1 MSDSNS
7 PGKVKGSSYSYL
19 LMFGLVLLYF
29 ILVNSISPE
38 WIDSSVGTMAFAVAK
53 TINPYLMDRS
63 IILSAKPDFF
73 VHCHVLA
80 SWIFIPFFGFLDIKS
95 HGGRS
100 VYASYWAKRNDRF
113 GGWWMHLIILVFIL
127 GGMLFGM
134 PLYVD
139 IPTSKG
145 AKIIWIN
152 AISMS
157 AMLISIALSTL
168 LSYIYMTLY
177 SEYKKEF

>member
-1 MSDSNS
+1 M
-7 PGKVKGSSYSYL
+7 
-19 LMFGLVLLYF
+19 
-29 ILVNSISPE
+29 
-38 WIDSSVGTMAFAVAK
+38 
-53 TINPYLMDRS
+53 
-63 IILSAKPDFF
+63 
-73 VHCHVLA
+73 
-80 SWIFIPFFGFLDIKS
+80 
-95 HGGRS
+95 
-100 VYASYWAKRNDRF
+100 YASYWAKRNDRF